1 MYLLVIDAHSKWPEI
16 IEMKSTT
23 ATKTIDEMR
32 KLFASHGLP
41 EQLVS
46 DNGPQ
51 FLSDEFATFTKMN
64 GIKHIKSAPYHPAT
78 NGAAE
83 RLVQTF
89 KKAMRAGEHDGR
101 THSQRLP
108 GFLLLYHS
116 TPHLTTPHEAP
127 SQLFLK
133 RPLRTRFDLLKP
145 DVNSSVCLEQAKQ
158 KSYVS

>member
-51 FLSDEFATFTKMN
+51 FLSDEFATFSKMN

-83 RLVQTF
+83 CLVQTF
-89 KKAMRAGEHDGR
+89 KKAMRAGEHEGA
-101 THSQRLP
+101 
-108 GFLLLYHS
+108 
-116 TPHLTTPHEAP
+116 LT
-127 SQLFLK
+127 
-133 RPLRTRFDLLKP
+133 RN
-145 DVNSSVCLEQAKQ
+145 V
-158 KSYVS
+158 Y